1 MDRRPPR
8 TSYGYLAP
16 PEARVKGWECDN
28 DGCGTGDEPAPR
40 SWPFPCPRCGRPTD
54 ATFEE
59 PWAHQ
64 ARRYKIQ
71 HRLTSADRHRREMAQ
86 LEQHVWAYKD
96 ACWQGDRAAA
106 DGAWQRYRR
115 ARPPRW
121 QTADGWWMASSTLFE
136 MIQLAARFDDIDH
149 AAPELLECYPLVD
162 TRDVDNDNTRR
173 TISRNFVS
181 MCIHVLEQESSID
194 HRREAELYAAMRDV
208 AARIEGV
215 LMDHHHRGFQR
226 IGEIRA
232 LHRSRAAVTRARRSS
247 AAAFEGLPPISWE
260 PASTLASAAID
271 TAETHGDL
279 GPLDDLVRR
288 FDKDGT
294 CPGLTHLLRARLLV
308 VDGDLPAALRQLK
321 LATDATDRSAR
332 QLRPQILATHGLLR
346 TRIDPGDVDDGI
358 GLCRAGRRAGLRWWR
373 RTTAADAGLARLLL
387 WRALR
392 PEAPL
397 AQRSSDVREAVR
409 LARRRCRPWRR
420 HGADD
425 RLLLQEALAARDPL
439 TGRGSNE
446 RRHRSWRAAVDRP
459 WNTVAR
465 ARLAV
470 AWAEWAVGTGVPEF
484 AAEAYERLVTLT
496 SQDAI
501 ARYGAAAKQRVLAL
515 AQEYAEEAGYWLA
528 RTGRY
533 REAVLALETGRAV
546 GLTEIL
552 GRDGTAVRE
561 RLRAA
566 GRPDLADDYARA
578 VADFEEQE
586 RRSSPGLGQAWTRL
600 RDVSRRVAAV
610 TGDDPLAQDVS
621 YDDIIA
627 ETGDGAVV
635 YLAAAKA
642 GGYAVVVAAKHDPQ
656 YIDLPKLDRA
666 TVGDL
671 IRDVLPEADA
681 STGLARFATADGRPG
696 VRDVVLVGQTVDP
709 MADALRTL
717 WNGGVRDLVLLD
729 ARGDVVTLVPA
740 GLLGLLPLHAAGEPG
755 APGDRFTEWRHAGHF
770 SAIRYAPNAR
780 ALRRCRDAA
789 RELAGR
795 EQTLLAIDV
804 PDGHGIHPAGHLRY
818 VARETAEITRRWTGR
833 ATQPRHACTWEEF
846 CASADQHTVWHLAC
860 HGAAE
865 TGSILDS
872 RLYFADRQVTLEELR
887 LTLKPSRRR
896 LAVLSACQTNL
907 TGSALPNEVVGLPS
921 ALMQIGFAGV
931 IATAW
936 AVDDLA
942 TTYLM
947 TAFYQRWCRDGD
959 EPAVALNR
967 AQQWLRTA
975 TRADLTVLLPDVEP
989 AGGPGERPYVDP
1001 RYWAAFAYTGA

>member
-1 MDRRPPR
+1 MGRRPPR

-16 PEARVKGWECDN
+16 PEARVKGWECNN
-28 DGCGTGDEPAPR
+28 DGCGTGDTPAPP
-40 SWPFPCPRCGRPTD
+40 SWPFLCHLCGRPTD

-64 ARRYKIQ
+64 ARRYQIQ
-71 HRLTSADRHRREMAQ
+71 HRLTGADRYQRELAQ
-86 LEQHVWAYKD
+86 LEQHVWAYKE
-96 ACWQGDRAAA
+96 ACCRGDRAAA

-115 ARPPRW
+115 ASQPRR
-121 QTADGWWMASSTLFE
+121 QEAGGWWMEWTLSE
-136 MIQLAARFDDIDH
+136 MIRLASRFDDLDH
-149 AAPELLECYPLVD
+149 AVRELLECYPLVD
-162 TRDVDNDNTRR
+162 TRDVDDDNTRR
-173 TISRNFVS
+173 TISRTFVS
-181 MCIHVLEQESSID
+181 MCIDVLEQESSID
-194 HRREAELYAAMRDV
+194 HPREAELHAAMRDV
-208 AARIEGV
+208 ASRIEGV

-232 LHRSRAAVTRARRSS
+232 LHRSRAAVTRARRSP

-260 PASTLASAAID
+260 PASTAASAAID
-271 TAETHGDL
+271 AAETHGDL

-288 FDKDGT
+288 LDNAGT
-294 CPGLTHLLRARLLV
+294 CPGLTHLLRARRLV
-308 VDGDLPAALRQLK
+308 VDGDLPAALRELEH
-321 LATDATDRSAR
+321 AARATDRSAR
-332 QLRPQILATHGLLR
+332 HLRPQILATHGLLR
-346 TRIDPGDVDDGI
+346 TRIDPGDVDAGI
-358 GLCRAGRRAGLRWWR
+358 ELCRAGREAGLRWWR

-392 PEAPL
+392 PDAPP
-397 AQRSSDVREAVR
+397 AQRASDVREAVR
-409 LARRRCRPWRR
+409 LARRPWRR

-439 TGRGSNE
+439 TGRGGDE
-446 RRHRSWRAAVDRP
+446 RRHRSWRGAVERP
-459 WNTVAR
+459 SNTVAR

-496 SQDAI
+496 AQDAI
-501 ARYGAAAKQRVLAL
+501 ARYGAGAKQRVLAM

-546 GLTEIL
+546 GLTEVL

-566 GRPDLADDYARA
+566 GRQDLADGYARA

-586 RRSSPGLGQAWTRL
+586 RRSSSGIGQAWARL

-610 TGDDPLAQDVS
+610 TGDDPLAPDVT

-642 GGYAVVVAAKHDPQ
+642 GGYALVVAAKHDPQ

-666 TVGDL
+666 TVADL

-681 STGLARFATADGRPG
+681 STGLARFVAADGRPG
-696 VRDVVLVGQTVDP
+696 VRDLVPLRKTVDP

-729 ARGDVVTLVPA
+729 ARGDVVTLVPV

-755 APGDRFTEWRHAGHF
+755 APGDRFTGWRHVGHF
-770 SAIRYAPNAR
+770 SAIRYAPNVR

-795 EQTLLAIDV
+795 ERTLLAVDV
-804 PDGHGIHPAGHLRY
+804 PDGHGMHPSGHLRY

-833 ATQPRHACTWEEF
+833 AAQPRHACTWEEF
-846 CASADQHTVWHLAC
+846 RAAADRHTVWHLAC

-872 RLYFADRQVTLEELR
+872 RLYFADRHVTLEELR
-887 LTLKPSRRR
+887 VTLQPSRRR

-921 ALMQIGFAGV
+921 ALIQIGFAGV
-931 IATAW
+931 IATAR

-967 AQQWLRTA
+967 AQQWLRSA
-975 TRADLTVLLPDVEP
+975 TRADLTALLPDVEP
-989 AGGPGERPYVDP
+989 AGGPGEHPYVDP